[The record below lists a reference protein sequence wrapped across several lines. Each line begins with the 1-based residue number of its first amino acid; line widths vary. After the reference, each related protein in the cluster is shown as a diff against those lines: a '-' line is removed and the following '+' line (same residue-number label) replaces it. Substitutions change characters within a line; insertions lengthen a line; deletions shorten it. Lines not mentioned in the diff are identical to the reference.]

1 MARSKNSQSGGFQ
14 SSAAAT
20 RWHEHRST
28 SAASPPPTHCHI
40 RSRTLGIASISA
52 CIASIGA
59 CLAIAAVGFPA
70 AAGAAPLV
78 SVKARV
84 LPVLINPASSK
95 SKTYPKTGNIL
106 GAGAS
111 VETTFKIS
119 GTEYGGF
126 PAPLTG
132 VVVYLPAGTK
142 LHPSGFATC
151 PTAVLESHEVQNCPR
166 RSIASPKGEV
176 LGVVSFGSTRVQEKA
191 SVQAFFAPGGSLAFF
206 TEGTSPTL
214 IEILSTGKFSGASKP
229 FGQKLNAVVPLVS
242 TVPGA
247 PYASVL
253 SIKIRVGAAFIEGK
267 KLISYGTV
275 PKKCPKGGFP
285 AKTELKFLGG
295 ETSTAS
301 IKVPCPKK

>member
-1 MARSKNSQSGGFQ
+1 MNTSKHAGGHVGVVRANAQ
-14 SSAAAT
+14 D
-20 RWHEHRST
+20 HR
-28 SAASPPPTHCHI
+28 HRLCV
-40 RSRTLGIASISA
+40 ASILT
-52 CIASIGA
+52 
-59 CLAIAAVGFPA
+59 CLAMAAIVLPA
-70 AAGAAPLV
+70 MAGAAPKV
-78 SVKARV
+78 SVKAKV
-84 LPVLINPASSK
+84 LPVPINPSSSK
-95 SKTYPKTGNIL
+95 SKNYPKTGNIL

-111 VETTFKIS
+111 VETQFTIS
-119 GTEYGGF
+119 GTEYGGY
-126 PAPLTG
+126 PSPLTG

-142 LHPSGFATC
+142 LHPQGFATC
-151 PTAVLESHEVQNCPR
+151 SSAILETHEVQKCPR
-166 RSIASPKGEV
+166 KSIASPKGEV

-191 SVQAFFAPGGSLAFF
+191 TVQAFFTSGGGLAFF

-214 IEILSTGKFSGASKP
+214 IEILSTGRFSGASGA
-229 FGQKLNAVVPLVS
+229 FGQKLTAVVPLVE

-247 PYASVL
+247 PYASVE
-253 SIKIRVGAAFIEGK
+253 SIKIKVGAAYIKGK